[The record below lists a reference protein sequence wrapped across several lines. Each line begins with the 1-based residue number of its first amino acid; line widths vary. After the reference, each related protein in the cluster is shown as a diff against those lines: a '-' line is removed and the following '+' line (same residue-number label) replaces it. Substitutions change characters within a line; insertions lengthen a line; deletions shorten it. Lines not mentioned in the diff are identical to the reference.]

1 MQDVIST
8 MDSQMQENTHM
19 HKIWKIDELSLLGS
33 LSSLESEIW
42 QKLETNPDSDDPTD
56 VDRFIERLIYR
67 ETDSIP
73 QDQPCV
79 YFFLLGDNSYS
90 EIVKVGKS
98 TAYQVYHRRIN
109 AQTYFFE
116 DVICL
121 GIQFCDSKKDA
132 LALEKAI
139 LGYFSPD
146 TQNIRKNCELV
157 GDNDYAL
164 RPYITICCSQPQE
177 FLEAAE
183 IEWKQ
188 RRKRKTNEQ
197 TLFQQ

>member
-1 MQDVIST
+1 MP
-8 MDSQMQENTHM
+8 
-19 HKIWKIDELSLLGS
+19 KIWKVDEISLFDFN
-33 LSSLESEIW
+33 EPEIW
-42 QKLETNPDSDDPTD
+42 QKLETDPNPDDPAD
-56 VDRFIERLIYR
+56 VDRFIEGLIYR

-73 QDQPCV
+73 LDQPCV
-79 YFFLLGDNSYS
+79 YFFLLGENTYS
-90 EIVKVGKS
+90 EIIKVGKS
-98 TAYQVYHRRIN
+98 DAYNFYHRRID

-139 LGYFSPD
+139 LSYFSPD

-157 GDNDYAL
+157 ADVDSAL
-164 RPYITICCSQPQE
+164 RLYITCCCSQPQE

-183 IEWKQ
+183 VEWKQ
-188 RRKRKTNEQ
+188 RRK
-197 TLFQQ
+197 